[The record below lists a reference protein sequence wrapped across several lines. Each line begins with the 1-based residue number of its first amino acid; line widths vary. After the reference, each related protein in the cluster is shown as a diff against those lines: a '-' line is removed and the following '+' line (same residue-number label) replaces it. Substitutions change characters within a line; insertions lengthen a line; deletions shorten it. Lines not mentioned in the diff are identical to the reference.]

1 MSKATPSQTA
11 ARLLDLV
18 PFIYTHQGIEI
29 AELAKHFGIS
39 QSELMANLNSL
50 WMCGESRFD
59 LVELDFE
66 SGFVH
71 IRNAEAINLVR
82 SLSIQEIIA
91 ILFGLDLLQ
100 DEIRQDR
107 PDLLMQ
113 LTEIRTLLGGN
124 VQPLVTASTTIEGSL
139 LRTIDDAISRRK
151 KLLLTYH
158 SISDDLISKR
168 VVQPIERSFVDG
180 HEFLRAYCES
190 ADALRTFRLDRV
202 LSVSEIDVPAAPK
215 STHNSSTQR
224 LSVKVRIHGGIRAA
238 LETLGDASEIG
249 DGQYELSIFNPS
261 WLIREVMAAGGS
273 IEVLEPQELRQEIA
287 RQVQTVA
294 NLYP

>member
-29 AELAKHFGIS
+29 ADLAKHFGIS

-100 DEIRQDR
+100 DEIHQDR
-107 PDLLMQ
+107 PDLLIQ

-124 VQPLVTASTTIEGSL
+124 VQPLVTASMTIEGSL
-139 LRTIDDAISRRK
+139 LRTIDDAILRRK

-158 SISDDLISKR
+158 SISDDLKSKR

-202 LSVSEIDVPAAPK
+202 LSVSEIDVPAVPK
-215 STHNSSTQR
+215 STHISSTQR
-224 LSVKVRIHGGIRAA
+224 LSVKVRIHREKRAS

-273 IEVLEPQELRQEIA
+273 IEVLEPIDLRREIS
-287 RQVQTVA
+287 RQVETIA
-294 NLYP
+294 NQYR

>member
-29 AELAKHFGIS
+29 ADLAKHFGIS

-100 DEIRQDR
+100 DEIHQDR
-107 PDLLMQ
+107 PDLLIQ

-151 KLLLTYH
+151 KMLLTYH
-158 SISDDLISKR
+158 SISDDLKSKR

-202 LSVSEIDVPAAPK
+202 LSVSEIDVPAVPK
-215 STHNSSTQR
+215 STHISSTQR
-224 LSVKVRIHGGIRAA
+224 LSAKVRIHRDIRAA

-261 WLIREVMAAGGS
+261 WLIREVMAASGS
-273 IEVLEPQELRQEIA
+273 IEVLEPIDLRREIS
-287 RQVQTVA
+287 RQVETIA
-294 NLYP
+294 NQYR